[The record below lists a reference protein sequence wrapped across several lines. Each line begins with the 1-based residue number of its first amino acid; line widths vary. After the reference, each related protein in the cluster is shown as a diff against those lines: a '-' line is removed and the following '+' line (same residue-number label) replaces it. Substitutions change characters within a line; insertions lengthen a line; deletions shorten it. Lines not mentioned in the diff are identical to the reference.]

1 MTMLKKIAF
10 ASAFIA
16 LIATAAILM
25 GAART
30 STSAAAVKVGDTAPD
45 FTLTDLDGNK
55 HTLSDYTNDGKIVVL
70 EWFSPS
76 CPFVRK
82 HYRSDTGTM
91 NKIEADHANDN
102 IVWLRINS
110 AHGQHPTADLTLN
123 RDTAKDWDIN
133 SPILMDTTGKVGKQ
147 YGAKRTPDMYIITAD
162 QTLAYHGAI
171 DDRSDAAAPGD
182 VNYVSNALAE
192 LLAGKAVSN
201 PQTKPYGCGVKYD

>member
-1 MTMLKKIAF
+1 MTMLKKIAL

-16 LIATAAILM
+16 LIATVAIMM

-30 STSAAAVKVGDTAPD
+30 TSAAPLNIGDKAPD

-91 NKIEADHANDN
+91 TKIQADHADDN

-110 AHGQHPTADLTLN
+110 AYGQHPTADLKLN
-123 RDTAKDWDIN
+123 RDTAKDWNITT
-133 SPILMDTTGKVGKQ
+133 PILMDTTGKVGKS
-147 YGAKRTPDMYIITAD
+147 YNAKRTPDMYIINAD
-162 QTLAYHGAI
+162 QTLAYQGGI
-171 DDRSDAAAPGD
+171 DNRSDAAAPGD
-182 VNYVSNALAE
+182 VNYVANALTE
-192 LLAGKAVSN
+192 LLAGKAV
-201 PQTKPYGCGVKYD
+201 TKSETKSYGCGIKYD

>member
-30 STSAAAVKVGDTAPD
+30 SASAAAVKVGDTAPD

-76 CPFVRK
+76 CKGLVHQQP
-82 HYRSDTGTM
+82 
-91 NKIEADHANDN
+91 NP
-102 IVWLRINS
+102 
-110 AHGQHPTADLTLN
+110 HGHH
-123 RDTAKDWDIN
+123 R
-133 SPILMDTTGKVGKQ
+133 
-147 YGAKRTPDMYIITAD
+147 
-162 QTLAYHGAI
+162 
-171 DDRSDAAAPGD
+171 
-182 VNYVSNALAE
+182 
-192 LLAGKAVSN
+192 
-201 PQTKPYGCGVKYD
+201 

>member
-10 ASAFIA
+10 ASAFIT

-30 STSAAAVKVGDTAPD
+30 STSAAALKVGDKAPD

-91 NKIEADHANDN
+91 TKIQADHANDN
-102 IVWLRINS
+102 VVWLRINS
-110 AHGQHPTADLTLN
+110 GYGQHPTADLKLN
-123 RDTAKDWDIN
+123 RETAKDWNITT
-133 SPILMDTTGKVGKQ
+133 PILMDTTGKVGKS
-147 YGAKRTPDMYIITAD
+147 YNAKRTPDMYIITAD
-162 QTLAYHGAI
+162 QTLAYKGGI
-171 DDRSDAAAPGD
+171 DNRSDAAAPGD
-182 VNYVSNALAE
+182 VNYVANALTE
-192 LLAGKAVSN
+192 LLAGEAV
-201 PQTKPYGCGVKYD
+201 TKSETKSYGCGIKYD